1 MWESSLYQRFKY
13 GEAEGA
19 GKRSIEVELRVAKA
33 VCLAILPLIIE
44 TESAFTRILK
54 ERLIRSQGAT

>member
-19 GKRSIEVELRVAKA
+19 GKRSIEVEKA